1 MQKRLKS
8 ISSAILIGVVS
19 IFLLFSGHTD
29 QAENLTGAGKTGDLR
44 FIGGELQRPEENKI
58 CLESGMA
65 VLTYQPCRAAKCA
78 QRTAHF
84 AMAGFVFALF
94 IRRRRTG
101 AVCLGGAAFLPAQF
115 LCELLIRL
123 EKDGKKRLRPSGA

>member
-19 IFLLFSGHTD
+19 IFLLFSGHTE

-44 FIGGELQRPEENKI
+44 FIGGELQRPEG
-58 CLESGMA
+58 GMA

-78 QRTAHF
+78 QRTTHF
-84 AMAGFVFALF
+84 AMAGIVFALF

-101 AVCLGGAAFLPAQF
+101 AVCLGSAAFLPAQF

>member
-78 QRTAHF
+78 QRTTHF
-84 AMAGFVFALF
+84 AMAGRICPFHQKEKDRRSVPG
-94 IRRRRTG
+94 RRRISPG
-101 AVCLGGAAFLPAQF
+101 AVSVRAFDTT
-115 LCELLIRL
+115 